1 MSRTEQRSVLRRIVP
16 GDAKGFVELN
26 GDPQVMKYFPAL
38 LTAEESRGVM
48 KLIRQHWETHGFGPW
63 VLDVEGDFAG
73 ILGLKWV
80 PPDMPFA
87 PAVALLYR
95 LIPRF
100 WGQGLATEGSLAALE
115 FGFCELHLD
124 KVVAFA
130 VEANTG
136 SRRVMEKVG
145 MVYGSDFDHPSI
157 PESSPLR
164 RHVLYSLKRDNWNEK
179 SSLIRILV

>member
-1 MSRTEQRSVLRRIVP
+1 VSRAEQGAVRRGFVP
-16 GDAKGFVELN
+16 EDRHGFVEMN
-26 GDPQVMKYFPAL
+26 RDPGVRKYFPGL
-38 LTAEESRGVM
+38 LTPEESLSEMTRI
-48 KLIRQHWETHGFGPW
+48 KQHWDTHGFGPW
-63 VLDVEGDFAG
+63 ALDVRGDFAG

-87 PAVALLYR
+87 PAVELLYR

-100 WGQGLATEGSLAALE
+100 WGQGFATEGSLAALE

-124 KVVAFA
+124 TMVAFA

-145 MVYGSDFDHPSI
+145 MVYAGDFDHPSI
-157 PESSPLR
+157 PELRPLR
-164 RHVLYSLKRDNWNEK
+164 RHVLYSLKRANWHGK
-179 SSLIRILV
+179 SSPIRILV